1 MVKMNSFFKWFS
13 LIFRSTNSLARR
25 DNSVPSS
32 EQMIQMIASTTEDEI
47 DCGQAFE
54 LMHQYAELVSSGQ
67 DASVLLP
74 AVHKHI
80 EICLDCRQELEALL
94 RAIQAVK

>member
-1 MVKMNSFFKWFS
+1 MVRMNYFFKRLS
-13 LIFRSTNSLARR
+13 LLFKYNNSHARR
-25 DNSVPSS
+25 DNSVPSP
-32 EQMIQMIASTTEDEI
+32 EQIIQMIASTTEDEI
-47 DCGQAFE
+47 DCGQAFN

-80 EICLDCRQELEALL
+80 EICQDCRQELEALL
-94 RAIQAVK
+94 RTIQAVN